1 MSTTDPPRE
10 TGALPLDPDGTS
22 AAIGWAAACGPT
34 DAMASVNWL
43 AADASPAHGTAEAL
57 LSDPNVPLNAL
68 LSAKNAYKTLIAA
81 GYRHTVGR
89 PKKGE
94 KAIGP
99 QLELLYGRGSRT
111 ITKYIAEVR
120 AEEEAGPSATQP
132 ATMGGSE
139 IDALR
144 ALLPNASIRLG
155 KKGRGSITLPFE
167 SIEELKRVIARLSS
181 HPE

>member
-68 LSAKNAYKTLIAA
+68 LSAKNAYKTLRVVGETAEDRSQGARWYAATIAA
-81 GYRHTVGR
+81 GLVHHRTRISAKSDQALDRALADLVDDTDMPPTIR
-89 PKKGE
+89 
-94 KAIGP
+94 
-99 QLELLYGRGSRT
+99 EL
-111 ITKYIAEVR
+111 AVR
-120 AEEEAGPSATQP
+120 ALFR
-132 ATMGGSE
+132 
-139 IDALR
+139 LR
-144 ALLPNASIRLG
+144 SGTLLDRDD
-155 KKGRGSITLPFE
+155 
-167 SIEELKRVIARLSS
+167 
-181 HPE
+181 